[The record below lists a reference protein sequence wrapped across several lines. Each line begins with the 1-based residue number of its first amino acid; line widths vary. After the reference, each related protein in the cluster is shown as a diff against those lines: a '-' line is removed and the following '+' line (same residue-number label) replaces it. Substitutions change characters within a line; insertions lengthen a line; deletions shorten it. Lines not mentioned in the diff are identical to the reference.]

1 MARLYFECGSRSFH
15 FNDYIEI
22 RKKRFKISSHFESRK
37 ATPKM
42 GVGAVVIA
50 KVNEAWRLPPFWG
63 QETTPKTEAAL
74 CVFLKVLLGIR
85 KRNLIICKR
94 KFLNSGLNPLLAKC
108 VSLSA
113 IQDT

>member
-1 MARLYFECGSRSFH
+1 MGPEVFVSTSILKYE
-15 FNDYIEI
+15 
-22 RKKRFKISSHFESRK
+22 KRFKISSHFGSRK

-113 IQDT
+113 IPDT

>member
-1 MARLYFECGSRSFH
+1 MGPEVFVSTSILKYEK
-15 FNDYIEI
+15 NDSKLAPI
-22 RKKRFKISSHFESRK
+22 FGSRK

>member
-1 MARLYFECGSRSFH
+1 MARFCFECGSRSFR
-15 FNDYIEI
+15 FNVYIEI
-22 RKKRFKISSHFESRK
+22 RKKRFKISSHFGSRK

-50 KVNEAWRLPPFWG
+50 KVNEAWRLLPFWG

-94 KFLNSGLNPLLAKC
+94 KFFEFWVEPSVGKVCLA
-108 VSLSA
+108 
-113 IQDT
+113 

>member
-1 MARLYFECGSRSFH
+1 
-15 FNDYIEI
+15 
-22 RKKRFKISSHFESRK
+22 
-37 ATPKM
+37 M

-50 KVNEAWRLPPFWG
+50 KVNEAWRHFGEDSP
-63 QETTPKTEAAL
+63 EAAL

>member
-1 MARLYFECGSRSFH
+1 MNGLE
-15 FNDYIEI
+15 
-22 RKKRFKISSHFESRK
+22 KRFKISSHFGSRK
-37 ATPKM
+37 ATSKM

-50 KVNEAWRLPPFWG
+50 KVNEAWRFPPFWG
-63 QETTPKTEAAL
+63 QETASKTEAAL

-108 VSLSA
+108 VSLST

>member
-1 MARLYFECGSRSFH
+1 MARFYFECGSRSFR
-15 FNDYIEI
+15 FNVYIEI
-22 RKKRFKISSHFESRK
+22 RKNDSKLAPILG